1 MQASGVEFLS
11 ILGMGVVLV
20 TALLLFVLGKP
31 KIWFVALAIQYVG
44 VFFIVLLAWP
54 ASMALIKIVAGWV
67 AVAAIAIAEPRT
79 EIKDSAQDTPQV
91 ANRPWARKITE
102 LMVDISENLF
112 RLMVAGLVLLVVVST
127 TLMAIDWIPGVGLP
141 QVFGGLILISMGLLQ
156 LAMTGQVTRVFIGLL
171 TFLSGFEIIYAAVEQ
186 STLVA
191 GLMAGVTL
199 ALSLVCAYL
208 LQTTSLEI
216 DQ

>member
-1 MQASGVEFLS
+1 MQSLGMEFLS
-11 ILGMGVVLV
+11 ILGMAVVLI
-20 TALLLFVLGKP
+20 TALLLLVLGKP
-31 KIWFVALAIQYVG
+31 NLWFVVLAIQYIG
-44 VFFIVLLAWP
+44 VFFILLMAWP
-54 ASMALIKIVAGWV
+54 VSMALTKMVAGWV
-67 AVAAIAIAEPRT
+67 AVAVIAMATPRIET
-79 EIKDSAQDTPQV
+79 KLGNGDTPPED
-91 ANRPWARKITE
+91 NRARGVRITE
-102 LMVDISENLF
+102 LIAGISEVLF
-112 RLMVAGLVLLVVVST
+112 RLMVAGLVMLVAVST

-199 ALSLVCAYL
+199 ALALVCAYL
-208 LQTTSLEI
+208 LHAPEWETEQ
-216 DQ
+216 